1 MVLSGLMIPWH
12 YLKLGGFKTETIEQ
26 NKQIKSPWLNGSLA
40 PWSISVLPSMAVLLT
55 RVVCR
60 AVSIPL
66 KVLMVSNDCHVDTC
80 SSHLAASWQ
89 HLIMLTLKHSLLLA
103 SMEPSSPASLDHSSL
118 SLLFFLDLLFL
129 LNRWKLEDPR
139 VLVLSFTNYILFL
152 SGSFYFYWL

>member
-1 MVLSGLMIPWH
+1 MIAWH
-12 YLKLGGFKTETIEQ
+12 YLRLGGFKTETIEQ
-26 NKQIKSPWLNGSLA
+26 NKRIRFPWLNGSLA
-40 PWSISVLPSMAVLLT
+40 PWSPWGISVLPSMAVLLT

-66 KVLMVSNDCHVDTC
+66 KVLMVSNDCHADTC
-80 SSHLAASWQ
+80 YSHLAASWQ
-89 HLIMLTLKHSLLLA
+89 HLIRLTLKHSLLLA
-103 SMEPSSPASLDHSSL
+103 SMEPSSPASLDDSSL

-129 LNRWKLEDPR
+129 LNLWKLEDPR